1 MPEVKTTAES
11 MALTSAEKRIQR
23 ILLDLEEEAGKRIDQ
38 VNVDT
43 RNYANCSVE
52 IFLTER
58 QRR

>member
-1 MPEVKTTAES
+1 MRDMTTEEMLEEAER
-11 MALTSAEKRIQR
+11 RIQR
-23 ILLDLEEEAGKRIDQ
+23 LLLDLEEAAGKRIDQ

>member
-1 MPEVKTTAES
+1 MPQTEEQIIKE
-11 MALTSAEKRIQR
+11 AEKRIQR
-23 ILLDLEEEAGKRIDQ
+23 ALLDLEEEVGKNIDQ